1 MIIKY
6 FPDTDTLY
14 VGFTD
19 HEIAETID
27 FNDDTLLDIDREG
40 NVVAMTLEHARNK
53 VDLSDISF
61 QQIAAVTPELS

>member
-14 VGFTD
+14 VAFTD
-19 HEIAETID
+19 REIAETVDI
-27 FNDDTLLDIDREG
+27 NDNTLLDLDGEG
-40 NVVAMTLEHARNK
+40 NVVAITLEHARAR

-61 QQIAAVTPELS
+61 QQIAAVEPV

>member
-14 VGFTD
+14 VAFTD
-19 HEIAETID
+19 REIAETVDI
-27 FNDDTLLDIDREG
+27 NDNSLLDLDGEG
-40 NVVAMTLEHARNK
+40 NVVAITLEHARAR

-61 QQIAAVTPELS
+61 QQIATVEPV